1 MTLDRITDGIFRLKA
16 VLLGLFALLTA
27 FFAYQATQLE
37 IDAGFAKH
45 LPKSHPYIQTYIE
58 HRDLFGGANRLL
70 IAVEAKDGDIFTPDF
85 MATLKEV
92 TDAVFFLPG
101 VDRSTVRSIFTPNV
115 RFMEIVEGGFA
126 GGNVVPAEFANT
138 PEDIAQVQV
147 NILKSNEVG
156 RLVANDFTAAMVEAE
171 LVEIDPRTGERLD
184 YLAVAQQLENDIR
197 AAFSNER
204 TEVHIVGF
212 AQLVGDIASAIGEV
226 VIFFAIAFVITAI
239 LVRIFTHSAR
249 LTLVP
254 LVCSVVAVIWTLG
267 LLVTLGYGI
276 DPMSILAPFLVFAI
290 GVSHGVQMINAVGA
304 RVEQGETCRAAT
316 REALRR
322 LLVPG
327 GIALASDCIGFLT
340 ILLIDIEMIQ
350 ELAITASIGVGV
362 VIITNMIAVPLLL
375 SGVDL
380 GEKYVKRARAGKAM
394 RDKLWDRVAK
404 LATPKAAAVSLG
416 LAVVLY
422 GVGTVEGSKLPIG
435 DLHEGVPTLRP
446 DSRFNQ
452 DVAFIS
458 EHFSISL
465 DYLTVVAE
473 TKPDA
478 CVDYQVMRNIDDL
491 AWALANLEGT
501 QSTLSLPQV
510 AKVIN
515 AGWGEGHPAWR
526 ILPRDPQALSLAIRS
541 VDTSTGLLNGNCS
554 VMPVVA
560 FLEDHR
566 AATLERVVAAVETY
580 QAANPDPETTF
591 LLASGPA
598 GVMAAANQIV
608 EQNQVKMLIYIYAA
622 VITLCLVTFRSIS
635 ATVCIILPLTL
646 VSVMA
651 YAVMTWLQIGLKVET
666 LPVAALGVGIGVD
679 YGIYIMNRLKTL
691 LDEGRDL
698 DDAYRETLEVSGN
711 AVLVTGLCL
720 AIGVSTWAFS
730 QLQFQADMG
739 ILLTFMFL
747 ANMIGAIALL
757 PAGMLV
763 FRKLFRGRAAH

>member
-1 MTLDRITDGIFRLKA
+1 MLDRVVEGIFKLRPILLA
-16 VLLGLFALLTA
+16 AFAIVTVLLG
-27 FFAYQATQLE
+27 YQATRLE

-45 LPKSHPYIQTYIE
+45 LPKSHPYIETYIE
-58 HRDLFGGANRLL
+58 HRNLFGGANRLL
-70 IAVEAKDGDIFTPDF
+70 VAVEAKDGDIFDPEF
-85 MATLKEV
+85 MDTLKQV
-92 TDAVFFLPG
+92 TEAVFFLPG

-115 RFMEIVEGGFA
+115 RFMEIVEGGFT
-126 GGNVVPAEFANT
+126 GGNIVPAEFQNT
-138 PEDIAQVQV
+138 PEDIAQVQD

-156 RLVANDFTAAMVEAE
+156 RLIANNFSAAMVEAE

-184 YLAVAQQLENDIR
+184 YLKVAEQLETDIR
-197 AAFSNER
+197 EAFTTDA
-204 TEVHIVGF
+204 TEIHIVGF
-212 AQLVGDIASAIGEV
+212 AQIVGDIANAIEEV
-226 VIFFAIAFVITAI
+226 LLFFAIAFVITAV

-249 LTLVP
+249 LTAVP
-254 LVCSVVAVIWTLG
+254 LLCSIVAVIWTLG

-290 GVSHGVQMINAVGA
+290 GVSHGVQMINAIGA
-304 RVEQGETCRAAT
+304 RVQNGETCNEAT
-316 REALRR
+316 RSALRR

-362 VIITNMIAVPLLL
+362 VIITNMIAVPLVL
-375 SGVDL
+375 SYVNL
-380 GEKYVKRARAGKAM
+380 GDKYIERAKAGHQM
-394 RDKLWDRVAK
+394 RNALWDRVAL
-404 LATPKAAAVSLG
+404 LATPKAAAVSLAITVG
-416 LAVVLY
+416 LYA
-422 GVGTVEGSKLPIG
+422 VGTIEGSKLPIG
-435 DLHEGVPTLRP
+435 DLQEGVPTLRP

-452 DVAFIS
+452 DVAYLS
-458 EHFSISL
+458 QNFSISL

-478 CVDYQVMRNIDDL
+478 CVDHEIMSNLDNL
-491 AWALANLEGT
+491 AWELNNLEGT
-501 QSTLSLPQV
+501 QSTITLPQV

-515 AGWGEGHPAWR
+515 AAWGEGHLVWR
-526 ILPRDPQALSLAIRS
+526 ILPRDERALSLAIRS

-566 AATLERVVAAVETY
+566 AETLEDVVATVEAY
-580 QAANPDPETTF
+580 KAANDTEETTF

-598 GVMAAANQIV
+598 GVMAATNQIV
-608 EQNQVKMLIYIYAA
+608 EQNQVAMLIYIYAA
-622 VITLCLVTFRSIS
+622 VISLCLITFRSLS
-635 ATVCIILPLTL
+635 ATICIVMPLSL
-646 VSVMA
+646 VSVLA
-651 YAVMTWLQIGLKVET
+651 YALMTWLEIGLKVET

-679 YGIYIMNRLKTL
+679 YGIYIMSRLKTS

-698 DDAYRETLEVSGN
+698 LSAYRDALEVSGN

-747 ANMIGAIALL
+747 ANMIGAIVLL

-763 FRKLFRGRAAH
+763 FRKLFGQKV